1 MNSKKLYL
9 SIFIS
14 SLFIL
19 TAILFRS
26 SNANAITHPITT
38 IPIPPSEGLTPT
50 PTPSG
55 QLINVD
61 LRMPGIGSAG
71 GNMEPLHPEREL
83 SIYLFNSQI
92 NTEDKSA
99 RPIAVHKAPVRYDSD
114 PSSSTYGSFIN
125 NSIYLDENTKE
136 GKYQIVIKLDQAL
149 SKLIK
154 VNSSDVGGQLFELRN
169 SYNPPI
175 KINNQEMITGD
186 IYPLPKGDNI
196 MDIHDYNAL
205 VSCFGSKAD
214 TELCADKKMADL
226 DDNGSI
232 DGVDYNLMFGSF
244 KKLLEAGYPVPD
256 FLNPSRTPKPDVKP
270 TKRISPKPAIVENL
284 EDTKQKGASNSGAII
299 ITTILLII
307 ILIVFIVMRKKIIK
321 FIRKILHKDQGEN
334 SGNASE
340 QGGSMG
346 NGEEAVDKDYYI
358 KQQGIDEVNKTIML
372 TLTDDSGPILGYYKG
387 EEIKEGFAHVKG
399 VMRKDESK
407 VYIEVY
413 EIVPAE

>member
-19 TAILFRS
+19 TAILFKL
-26 SNANAITHPITT
+26 SNAYAITPPITT
-38 IPIPPSEGLTPT
+38 ILAPPSEGLTPT
-50 PTPSG
+50 PTPPG
-55 QLINVD
+55 LLISVD

-83 SIYLFNSQI
+83 SIYLLNSQI
-92 NTEDKSA
+92 NTEDISA

-114 PSSSTYGSFIN
+114 PLSLTYGSFIN

-149 SKLIK
+149 SRLIK
-154 VNSSDVGGQLFELRN
+154 KNASDVGGQLFELRK

-175 KINNQEMITGD
+175 IITGQVMISGD
-186 IYPLPKGDNI
+186 IHPLPKGDNI

-226 DDNGSI
+226 DDNGAI

-256 FLNPSRTPKPDVKP
+256 FINPSKTPKPDVKP
-270 TKRISPKPAIVENL
+270 TKRISPKPTIVENL

-307 ILIVFIVMRKKIIK
+307 ILILFIVMRKKIIK
-321 FIRKILHKDQGEN
+321 FIRKILHKDQGEKDSN
-334 SGNASE
+334 NDQRASNGTGN
-340 QGGSMG
+340 GGS
-346 NGEEAVDKDYYI
+346 N
-358 KQQGIDEVNKTIML
+358 
-372 TLTDDSGPILGYYKG
+372 
-387 EEIKEGFAHVKG
+387 
-399 VMRKDESK
+399 R
-407 VYIEVY
+407 
-413 EIVPAE
+413 